1 MINREEQA
9 AHESTGRE
17 RISISRDQ
25 RGIALI
31 LTLVMLTLLGMLGA
45 LALNRSSTELHI
57 TGNYRN
63 QQIAYY
69 NADIVQGYGPN
80 NQNILTAIRPYIVN
94 SFPTGTGFQQMPLP
108 AGTVGEQHVR
118 VEFLCTSL
126 LTGGDP
132 GDQEHFVSYHFLVT
146 TIGRGANGAEFVVE
160 SEVAQKGPRPAGMEP
175 DC

>member
-1 MINREEQA
+1 MMQNCGQKENGGNDRLA
-9 AHESTGRE
+9 PVPGG
-17 RISISRDQ
+17 Q

-31 LTLVMLTLLGMLGA
+31 LALVMLALLGMLGA

-69 NADIVQGYGPN
+69 NADDVEGQGPN
-80 NQNILTAIRPYIVN
+80 NVAVLTSITPYVVN
-94 SFPTGTGFQQMPLP
+94 SYPTGTGMLQVALP
-108 AGTVGEQHVR
+108 AGAVGEKWVR

-126 LTGGDP
+126 PTGGDK
-132 GDQEHFVSYHFLVT
+132 GDQEYFLSYHFLVT
-146 TIGRGANGAEFVVE
+146 IRGVGSNGAEYVVE
-160 SEVAQKGPRPAGMEP
+160 SEVSQKGPRPAGMEP